1 MSEENKVES
10 FHQKLAAVAQEVA
23 TPADE
28 GGNINGE
35 IKESDASDEE
45 AEGQEEV
52 LDGDE
57 GVDDDA
63 APSDAD
69 DDDGIDTTP
78 RVSLKKYQKA
88 EESAR
93 RAEQMAFE
101 ANTRLNAWIE
111 ANKTAK
117 PIAEQPKPQ
126 NPFDKDFEPERFELW
141 NTQQELKSIKEKQAQ
156 FEQGQKTAQEQY
168 LHSEAINTISND
180 VAKQFDA
187 VKKSGTIP
195 DINEIFAFIAQKVA
209 ETGLPDNFLL
219 GKALVPIREGR
230 VADVPGIYKNLAI
243 AWGYKKG
250 KPNGSQP
257 NFDAVE
263 RNRGKSSGITKSASA
278 ATTGTLSIQDAKP
291 KSGRGTDPKAFA
303 KLLENVRNNT

>member
-1 MSEENKVES
+1 MSEENKVEA
-10 FHQKLAAVAQEVA
+10 FHQKLAAVAQEA
-23 TPADE
+23 AIPADE

-35 IKESDASDEE
+35 VKESDASDEE

-57 GVDDDA
+57 GADDDA

-88 EESAR
+88 EETAR

-126 NPFDKDFEPERFELW
+126 NPYDKDFEPERFELW
-141 NTQQELKSIKEKQAQ
+141 NTQLRTRELEEKVAK
-156 FEQGQKTAQEQY
+156 FEQGQQQTHQQR
-168 LHSEAINTISND
+168 LHSEAINMISND

-195 DINEIFAFIAQKVA
+195 DINEIFAFVSQKVA
-209 ETGLPDNFLL
+209 ETGLPGDFLL
-219 GKALVPIREGR
+219 GKALVPISEGR
-230 VADVPGIYKNLAI
+230 VGDVPGIYKNLAI
-243 AWGYKKG
+243 AWGYKAAK
-250 KPNGSQP
+250 KGSQP